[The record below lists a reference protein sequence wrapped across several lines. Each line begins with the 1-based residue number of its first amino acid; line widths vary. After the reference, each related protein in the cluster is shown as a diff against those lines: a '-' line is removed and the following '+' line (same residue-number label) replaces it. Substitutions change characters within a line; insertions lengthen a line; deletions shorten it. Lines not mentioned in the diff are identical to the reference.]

1 MVTQNMCL
9 PDASP
14 APDALL
20 EKIARRS
27 ARVCVVG
34 LGYVGLTVACALARA
49 GFRVR
54 GIDTDPAKVAHVM
67 RGLYP
72 LNGAEPELPA
82 LLAEQVNNSRL
93 TVTGS
98 YAACAQ
104 ADVILVVVQTPVD
117 PTTKTPSLEVVRG
130 AVSSIGAHLRPQ
142 TLVVVESTI
151 PPGTMRDQVV
161 PLLEQASGLSA
172 IDDFYVGCCPERVMP
187 GKLLSNLTLCN
198 RVMGGWT
205 SPAGQVGAA
214 LYRTLTRG
222 DVEVT
227 DCLTAELVKTTENA
241 YRDVQIAFA
250 NEVALVCED
259 RLIPA
264 ARAVNDSMPRHIGE
278 LLRRVLEEQRRE
290 LADSRVIVLGYAYLE
305 NSDDTRNS
313 PTVDLVT
320 WLQAGGA
327 RVAVHDPL
335 VPGFRLDLAAAS
347 TGADALVVMVAHDC
361 FRDLQLEL
369 LGRSMRTRILVD
381 GRRLFAADAVT
392 AAGFTYRCVGV
403 GL

>member
-1 MVTQNMCL
+1 
-9 PDASP
+9 
-14 APDALL
+14 
-20 EKIARRS
+20 
-27 ARVCVVG
+27 
-34 LGYVGLTVACALARA
+34 
-49 GFRVR
+49 
-54 GIDTDPAKVAHVM
+54 
-67 RGLYP
+67 
-72 LNGAEPELPA
+72 
-82 LLAEQVNNSRL
+82 
-93 TVTGS
+93 
-98 YAACAQ
+98 
-104 ADVILVVVQTPVD
+104 
-117 PTTKTPSLEVVRG
+117 
-130 AVSSIGAHLRPQ
+130 
-142 TLVVVESTI
+142 
-151 PPGTMRDQVV
+151 
-161 PLLEQASGLSA
+161 
-172 IDDFYVGCCPERVMP
+172 
-187 GKLLSNLTLCN
+187 
-198 RVMGGWT
+198 
-205 SPAGQVGAA
+205 
-214 LYRTLTRG
+214 
-222 DVEVT
+222 VT

-259 RLIPA
+259 YGADVFAVRALVNKSPYRDMHLPGAGVGGHCIPKDPWLLVANTRPSTPIRLIPA

-381 GRRLFAADAVT
+381 GRRLFAADAAT